1 MMGKRI
7 LAIDD
12 EPLILKSIKKALD
25 KIGFEVLT
33 VENKEAF
40 YKAIN
45 DSVFDLVIL
54 DLHMDDLTK
63 DEIIRE
69 CKERNTDT
77 RFLIISGSDLPENGH
92 YIQKPFRISELR
104 DRVREILDESTS
116 GN

>member
-1 MMGKRI
+1 MGKRI

-25 KIGFEVLT
+25 KIGFEV
-33 VENKEAF
+33 EIAGNKEDFQRAV
-40 YKAIN
+40 N
-45 DSVFDLVIL
+45 NGSFDLVIL

-104 DRVREILDESTS
+104 DKVRELLNEPTS